1 MTPAALLALV
11 IGLDQPVTLEESA
24 PHAAVEAT
32 PQVKDFDAPY
42 FEGDKANLLRKEQ
55 APGLRSRSIP
65 RLVERNARE
74 AIPVLASLLEDPE
87 EEVSRTAAQ
96 YLALLGDQRGLDMQL
111 RYATN
116 PCAAK
121 PACESG
127 QLVALRLLGNSDR
140 QDFAVP
146 IAEQVQGT
154 YQRSLKDKKFLPTTS
169 DRAYIRNG
177 VIALARM
184 GRSEDRGLVLR
195 VIGTGA
201 DQTLDRE
208 ILEAL
213 GYLGDPRANQVLWD
227 AYEALLKPP
236 KSFYD
241 ALPGAVKRSPCA
253 DGGMGVSALLP
264 LSRLGDGL
272 AIEKLSQIIRGV
284 GTPADPTGSEHTR
297 PTLCEARGLAIG
309 SLKPRDAKNFAE
321 IVFEVAAQE
330 PEGAGTREAWIALGV
345 MHQKGFG
352 ERLLRLAMRKKSHW
366 KLVERQTLHDAI
378 MASDPSLNEAFWR
391 EYNVQVIPA
400 HSGQK
405 ILVEMG
411 LSRLMYSGASYWMEW
426 TGD

>member
-116 PCAAK
+116 LCAAK
-121 PACESG
+121 SACESG

-146 IAEQVQGT
+146 IAEQVQGA

-264 LSRLGDGL
+264 LSRLGDSL
-272 AIEKLSQIIRGV
+272 A
-284 GTPADPTGSEHTR
+284 A
-297 PTLCEARGLAIG
+297 
-309 SLKPRDAKNFAE
+309 
-321 IVFEVAAQE
+321 
-330 PEGAGTREAWIALGV
+330 
-345 MHQKGFG
+345 
-352 ERLLRLAMRKKSHW
+352 
-366 KLVERQTLHDAI
+366 
-378 MASDPSLNEAFWR
+378 
-391 EYNVQVIPA
+391 
-400 HSGQK
+400 
-405 ILVEMG
+405 
-411 LSRLMYSGASYWMEW
+411 
-426 TGD
+426 